1 MALTSTQEQFAK
13 DLATL
18 VGVILKE
25 VPDQA
30 DVETYVSLIKSEIDT
45 IVSVPGSPTTK
56 EIGDAALSVITDVA
70 SLVPDTTKGEKAF
83 QHIVSIAVGFS
94 HLFGL

>member
-1 MALTSTQEQFAK
+1 MLTTQQEQFAK
-13 DLATL
+13 DIATL

-25 VPDQA
+25 VPDQS
-30 DVETYVSLIKSEIDT
+30 DVQTYVSLIKSEIDT

-56 EIGDAALSVITDVA
+56 QIGAAALNVVTDVA
-70 SLVPDTTKGEKAF
+70 SLIPDTTKGEQSFK
-83 QHIVSIAVGFS
+83 HIISVAVGFA